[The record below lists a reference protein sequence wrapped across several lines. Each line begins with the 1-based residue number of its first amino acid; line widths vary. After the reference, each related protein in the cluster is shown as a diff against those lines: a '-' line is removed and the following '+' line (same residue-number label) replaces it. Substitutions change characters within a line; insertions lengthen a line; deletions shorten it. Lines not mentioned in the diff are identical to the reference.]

1 MAKVTVI
8 GSGLMGSGIA
18 QVTSLGGWD
27 VTLIDTDKGAL
38 ERARAAIR
46 GSLDRFVAKEK
57 VTAEDAEAAQSRITV
72 GTDLDEAAGS
82 KIVVEA
88 VFERLAVKQEVFRK
102 LSGICAPETVLATNT
117 SAIPITEIAAAA
129 THPERVVGTHF
140 FSPVPMMQ
148 LCELVRGI
156 HTSDEA
162 LDTARRFA
170 ESAGKTCVVV
180 NRDVAGFATT
190 RLICAFVNEAARLV
204 EDGVISAEDLDT
216 ACRLGFGHPM
226 GPLATADLTGIDVI
240 THATENIYED
250 TADPKFFP
258 PALLRR
264 LVAAGEIGRKSGKG
278 FFDYSELSTGL
289 WIYANGADPQVRAVF
304 LWLLLRDERRARRGE
319 HLLARARDGHR
330 QLDGGRVELADLAFH
345 DHFGPAVGGHDHGLR
360 EARREVGEGRVDP
373 GALAP
378 LAHRAGDEPH
388 RVHAVGDHVGQP
400 GGLGRGFVLVDRVLV
415 PGGVGVGDEVGPRD
429 RERRGEHGL
438 ARFEPGEGH
447 AGSPATNKVV
457 HTSAARPSPSAT
469 SVRSARR
476 SFPATDLIDS
486 MVEAHVTAAPAR
498 SSRWYAKR
506 CSRCRTRLQSSPKSG
521 SSMSRSAAGSVSDI
535 KNVGGTVP
543 SSSRPRAW
551 AKRVTESAVMTTG
564 SVGGKDRPAYEVLSM
579 YRSGGD

>member
-1 MAKVTVI
+1 MAHVTVI

-18 QVTSLGGWD
+18 QVTSLGGLD
-27 VTLIDTDKGAL
+27 VTLVDTDAGAL
-38 ERARAAIR
+38 ERARASIR
-46 GSLDRFVAKEK
+46 SSLDRFVAKEK
-57 VTAEDAEAAQSRITV
+57 VTAEAAEAAQARITTA
-72 GTDLDEAAGS
+72 TDLEAAAGS
-82 KIVVEA
+82 QLVVEA
-88 VFERLAVKQEVFRK
+88 VFERLAVKQEVFRA
-102 LSGICAPETVLATNT
+102 LSAVCSPETVFATNT

-148 LCELVRGI
+148 LCELVRGL
-156 HTSDEA
+156 HTSDETLEA
-162 LDTARRFA
+162 ARRFA
-170 ESAGKTCVVV
+170 ETAGKTCVVV

-278 FFDYSELSTGL
+278 FFDYTALSTGL
-289 WIYANGADPQVRAVF
+289 CTTKSGADLPVSAALYECLLQGEGRAG
-304 LWLLLRDERRARRGE
+304 RCE
-319 HLLARARDGHR
+319 HLLTRTHDGHR
-330 QLDGGRVELADLAFH
+330 QLDRSLIELADLAFH
-345 DHFGPAVGGHDHGLR
+345 DHFGPFGGGHHHGLG
-360 EARREVGEGRVDP
+360 EARGEVREGRVDP
-373 GALAP
+373 GTGGP
-378 LAHRAGDEPH
+378 FAHGAGDQAH
-388 RVHAVGDHVGQP
+388 RVHAVGDHVREP
-400 GGLGRGFVLVDRVLV
+400 GGLRRGLVLVDRVLV
-415 PGGVGVGDEVGPRD
+415 PGGVRVRDEVGPRHG
-429 RERRGEHGL
+429 EHRGEHGL
-438 ARFEPGEGH
+438 ADGQAH
-447 AGSPATNKVV
+447 AGAPATNKVV
-457 HTSAARPSPSAT
+457 HTSAASSSPSCT
-469 SVRSARR
+469 SERSARR

-486 MVEAHVTAAPAR
+486 MCVVHDTVAPAR

-543 SSSRPRAW
+543 SSTRPRAW
-551 AKRVTESAVMTTG
+551 AKRVTESAVIATG

-579 YRSGGD
+579 YRSGAD